1 MSQVDITCA
10 KCGATPPSLQRFACA
25 RCGTATPEGEANY
38 QRETERYK
46 VTRATKPEV
55 SRSDRT
61 VRDKRLKLQIKRAM
75 EAAKAELQPLQPAS
89 AIRAAVGLA
98 LGSCAAVQVDRL
110 NCSMRLR
117 RTRGGAWICHGRRYR
132 TKRLAEQAWVRDR
145 PPGRATGQ
153 RTVTEVMLETVAQA
167 LPVVASL
174 ALASRKVFE
183 KPEPLLCGQPGESTL
198 PNAPDRCGPDPCGL
212 PPRMRLSEHQ
222 RDLLDIWALA
232 DGERVFITEAGAQ
245 LVLRLGQHPRNCP
258 HCRGLPLPQLL
269 EWFTPEVT

>member
-1 MSQVDITCA
+1 MSQVEISCA
-10 KCGATPPSLQRFACA
+10 KCGATTPSLQRFACA

-46 VTRATKPEV
+46 VMRETKPEV
-55 SRSDRT
+55 AQSDRT
-61 VRDKRLKLQIKRAM
+61 VRDKRLKLQLKRAM

-98 LGSCAAVQVDRL
+98 LGGCAAVQVDRL

-132 TKRLAEQAWVRDR
+132 TKRLAEQAWAKDR
-145 PPGRATGQ
+145 PPGRTTGR
-153 RTVTEVMLETVAQA
+153 RTVTEVMLETVSQA

-183 KPEPLLCGQPGESTL
+183 NPETCGQPGESTL
-198 PNAPDRCGPDPCGL
+198 PNAPGPCGL
-212 PPRMRLSEHQ
+212 PRMRLSEQQ